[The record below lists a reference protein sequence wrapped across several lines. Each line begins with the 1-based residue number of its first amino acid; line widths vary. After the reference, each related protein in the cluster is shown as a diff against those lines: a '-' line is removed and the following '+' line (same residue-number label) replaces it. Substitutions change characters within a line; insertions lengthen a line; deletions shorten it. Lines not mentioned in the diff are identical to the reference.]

1 MRLRLIKIVVL
12 WFFSA
17 GVIAYWLNMGKEGQV
32 AREINNKISSIISD
46 QLTNLYFFLDQ
57 SMHDN
62 GSDLQQS
69 FNLNYPTYGYRDG
82 DLIFWNSNAYFPE
95 YERIKTVDTVVFFSD
110 ENINVI
116 CLRVS
121 KQEVSGALLELYSII
136 PIASTFVSKENQSI
150 TVFNK
155 QLFSKFDVDFN
166 TQGFPVSYDG
176 KILLKLSAAPNET
189 DTSVINFM
197 LLLFIAF
204 AVFYT
209 INSFSNFLILKSSL
223 GYLAVLVVSLCL
235 WMTFFVLITMGG
247 IGSITFREYQF
258 IPDLL
263 FLNFEQLF
271 FIFSFLLIIL
281 FKLTTALF
289 KSKKVLQLAITRF
302 RSFTIIFSFL
312 SSIINA
318 HLLFF
323 GIELIAHYSQ
333 ANLDITKSVFFSNHR
348 ILYYIFLML
357 LSSCYFFLNHLFYKF
372 FIKGYIFPQ
381 HLGCVVILLLAY
393 FISPFGDQWYIIFP
407 QLIVWGIMFMTGCSF
422 QLTKPK
428 YISLFYFMLIAV
440 FVGILNARVILKS
453 HVRSELE
460 QKQDFAF
467 KIQTATDSI
476 GEYYMSRLD
485 EKIMKDPIIALRF
498 KNELLATKVV
508 EDRIREIQASYL
520 DKYVMKTYLL
530 DDKGDSYG
538 FTRTE
543 GINFSKVI
551 LRKANTTSYENIY
564 SVPMIENGYHKY
576 YMVIPMSSSNYKGE
590 IIVEYTKR
598 KHSTP
603 TVYSSFFE
611 AKNKSSQ
618 KVKNYDYGIYQNG
631 MLTHQLGNY
640 KFPLKR
646 AGVCPDISSQGEC
659 IQWKQHFYL
668 TKIQDGRILMVVS
681 SAYSNYAIFANIAFI
696 FILSLF
702 FFGSVFF
709 YND

>member
-302 RSFTIIFSFL
+302 RSFIIIFSFL

-668 TKIQDGRILMVVS
+668 TK
-681 SAYSNYAIFANIAFI
+681 
-696 FILSLF
+696 
-702 FFGSVFF
+702 
-709 YND
+709 